1 MSFSG
6 TSSSDDNR
14 GQSTGESVWR
24 LHSVSV
30 VVAPCDSRL
39 NVSAKYTN
47 SNARKENEI
56 HLLDNA
62 GNPIYSINHTNQ
74 LSIFDLPIK

>member
-1 MSFSG
+1 
-6 TSSSDDNR
+6 
-14 GQSTGESVWR
+14 
-24 LHSVSV
+24 
-30 VVAPCDSRL
+30 
-39 NVSAKYTN
+39 VSAKYTN